1 MNLEAHGEP
10 CSAPF
15 LRSSGPELPGLRS
28 GRGHGQPWLRVAG
41 GGGAL
46 SPTGRVR
53 QDACDRTCA
62 SGRAVFPR
70 PALRSRV
77 GPQEPRTRGRGRGR
91 GSGPNAAPETRA
103 RGPGAAR
110 HGCSVAAARVPGVS
124 SGPPLSRRTAR
135 FAFSSAARCPLLA
148 AVSVILPPLVPLS
161 PRAPCLQQPH
171 GHLLPSCCHAFG
183 SWENLTH

>member
-28 GRGHGQPWLRVAG
+28 GRGHGGSQAG
-41 GGGAL
+41 AGL
-46 SPTGRVR
+46 CRP
-53 QDACDRTCA
+53 QDACDRTRA

-77 GPQEPRTRGRGRGR
+77 GPQEPRTRGRGGGR

-110 HGCSVAAARVPGVS
+110 HGCSVAAARVPGVP
-124 SGPPLSRRTAR
+124 SGPLLSRRTAR

-161 PRAPCLQQPH
+161 PRALCLQPH

-183 SWENLTH
+183 S

>member
-1 MNLEAHGEP
+1 MEAHGEP

-28 GRGHGQPWLRVAG
+28 GRGYGRPWLRVAG

-53 QDACDRTCA
+53 QDACEREGGFPAACA
-62 SGRAVFPR
+62 SQQGWASGAQDAR
-70 PALRSRV
+70 P
-77 GPQEPRTRGRGRGR
+77 
-91 GSGPNAAPETRA
+91 GPNAAPETRA

-124 SGPPLSRRTAR
+124 SRPPLSRRTAR
-135 FAFSSAARCPLLA
+135 FAFSSAARCLLLA

-183 SWENLTH
+183 S

>member
-1 MNLEAHGEP
+1 MEAHGEP

-28 GRGHGQPWLRVAG
+28 GRGYGRPWLRVAG

-53 QDACDRTCA
+53 QDACERA
-62 SGRAVFPR
+62 GGRFSRGLRFAAGLGLRSPGRA
-70 PALRSRV
+70 A
-77 GPQEPRTRGRGRGR
+77 GAGAAGRGLTQLRKRGL
-91 GSGPNAAPETRA
+91 GDP
-103 RGPGAAR
+103 AR
-110 HGCSVAAARVPGVS
+110 HGCSVAAARILGVS

-148 AVSVILPPLVPLS
+148 AVSVILPPLVPPS

-183 SWENLTH
+183 S